1 MRKYSSKM
9 RSNLNSFYISKNSFF
24 GSEPTPNHE
33 ISSKLLEER
42 IIFLTGELD
51 DYLCNSIKSQLLY
64 LEQVSPREDIKI
76 YIDSPGGSVYSG
88 LGLLDT
94 MEYISCDIQTINTGL
109 AASMAAIILCS
120 GTPGKRKSLKRSRC
134 MIHQPLG
141 YTGYAQASD
150 IEIDAREINSL
161 KRELYEII
169 AEKTGQKFDK
179 VHKDGDRDYWMSS
192 LEAKNYGMIDEIL
205 TKRI

>member
-1 MRKYSSKM
+1 MHRMRTDISSLHNPK
-9 RSNLNSFYISKNSFF
+9 SSFF
-24 GSEPTPNHE
+24 GSEVPTNHE
-33 ISSKLLEER
+33 ISTKLLEER

-51 DYLCNSIKSQLLY
+51 DFLCNSIKSQLLY
-64 LEQVSPREDIKI
+64 LEKVNPREDIKI

-94 MEYISCDIQTINTGL
+94 MEYITCDIQTINTGL

-192 LEAKNYGMIDEIL
+192 QEAQKYGMIDEIL
-205 TKRI
+205 IKRV